1 MALLRLVYGRGI
13 VCCVEPK
20 QRDVDD
26 PNAVEVDEQMPERTL
41 LVIRLEKCAVPVDAV
56 ETHETL
62 CWWNVDQTSLTKKY
76 QGRLVQIVKVRRTLS
91 VSTMRAIPSGYQNSW
106 FTSS

>member
-20 QRDVDD
+20 QRDMDD
-26 PNAVEVDEQMPERTL
+26 PDTVEVDEQMPERPL
-41 LVIRLEKCAVPVDAV
+41 LVIRLEESAVPVDTV

-62 CWWNVDQTSLTKKY
+62 CWWDVDQTSLKKNINTK
-76 QGRLVQIVKVRRTLS
+76 
-91 VSTMRAIPSGYQNSW
+91 W
-106 FTSS
+106 FRS